1 MCAVDTVSVEV
12 EKGPTVAGT
21 VATGPWRML
30 GDTVAVR
37 LTVMLNPLL
46 PVTVTEKV
54 VEEPRETDLEDG
66 LAVIVKSGRAPEELK
81 VAP

>member
-1 MCAVDTVSVEV
+1 VSVEV

-21 VATGPWRML
+21 VAAGPCRML
-30 GDTVAVR
+30 GDMVATR

-54 VEEPRETDLEDG
+54 VEEPRKTDLEDG
-66 LAVIVKSGRAPEELK
+66 LAVIAKSGRAPDEVN